1 MAERTEMKSQT
12 IIVDNDSSMPPFCIR
27 NREVTRMNA
36 AQPFMLMVVQM
47 GNTKRDTLLDTPIRF
62 SAVCIVTGN
71 VAAELLVKS
80 AISTAGI
87 ILPKVLI
94 GLMPLAKRNNGS
106 TMKNCTTLPPKITAT
121 YLPSDAI
128 TMPAEN

>member
-1 MAERTEMKSQT
+1 
-12 IIVDNDSSMPPFCIR
+12 
-27 NREVTRMNA
+27 
-36 AQPFMLMVVQM
+36 MLMVVQM
-47 GNTKRDTLLDTPIRF
+47 GNTKRDTLLDTSIRF

-94 GLMPLAKRNNGS
+94 GLMPLAKR
-106 TMKNCTTLPPKITAT
+106 TMAVR
-121 YLPSDAI
+121 
-128 TMPAEN
+128 